1 MAQALGRLL
10 KLHGELV
17 LRVASRTPE
26 QARRAADF
34 IGAGVQPATY
44 NELGGRIILCV
55 PDDALESVAAT
66 LSDAAR
72 IVLHTSGSRGPEALD
87 VLSRRGVACGSL
99 HPLQTVPSPQ
109 AGVER
114 LPGCVFAV
122 GGDEAAAEW
131 AQQVVS
137 LVNGSTIL
145 IAPGCHSLYHAA
157 AVMASNYVS
166 ALLGA
171 AESLM
176 AMAGVSREQ
185 ALPALAPLVRA
196 AVENAVTLGPMA
208 ALTGP
213 VQRGDARTVAS
224 HLEALRTAPAEVVD
238 LYRAAGRQT
247 LTMARERGLPDE
259 VAVSIGRLLNERN

>member
-1 MAQALGRLL
+1 MPQALGRLL
-10 KLHGELV
+10 KLHGEPV

-26 QARRAADF
+26 QARRAAEF
-34 IGAGVQPATY
+34 IGGGVQPVAY
-44 NELGGRIILCV
+44 DELGGRVIVCV
-55 PDDALESVAAT
+55 PDDAVEAVAAR
-66 LSDAAR
+66 LSDRAS

-99 HPLQTVPSPQ
+99 HPLQTVPTPQ
-109 AGVER
+109 AGVDR
-114 LPGCVFAV
+114 LPGCMFAV
-122 GGDEAAAEW
+122 AGDAAAAEW
-131 AQQVVS
+131 AQQIVS
-137 LVNGSTIL
+137 LLKGSTIL
-145 IAPGCHSLYHAA
+145 IAPGCHAVYHAA
-157 AVMASNYVS
+157 AVMASNYVT

-176 AMAGVSREQ
+176 AIAGVTREQ

-196 AVENAVTLGPMA
+196 AVENALTLGPVA

-224 HLEALRTAPAEVVD
+224 HLEALRSAPAEVAD

-247 LTMARERGLPDE
+247 LTMARERGLPDQA
-259 VAVSIGRLLNERN
+259 VASIERILNERN